1 MHDTQHPKS
10 RWIDPTISLQSLLI
24 WLVGGAAIV
33 IAGWYALLS
42 RVQTLEEHDRQQE
55 QRMARIE
62 SAQVDQRSDTR
73 DALRNISQDVK
84 DVIGKM
90 DQLKDQIITNMAA
103 NRPDTQ
109 RWAK

>member
-1 MHDTQHPKS
+1 MQEPHTHRS
-10 RWIDPTISLQSLLI
+10 RWLDPTISLQSLVV
-24 WLVGGAAIV
+24 WLAAVAGAAI
-33 IAGWYALLS
+33 IAWYALVS

-55 QRMARIE
+55 QRMTRIE
-62 SAQVDQRSDTR
+62 SALVDQRSDTR